1 MKKKMSGKLVK
12 AITVDDI
19 IKSLTRVDSDD
30 ESNPDDNAKN
40 HAPMTEENAEILEA
54 FVLSGYNKHQ
64 LQRQYAFGDV
74 QMKYC
79 EDTFRA
85 VDVDESGYLSFEEFQ
100 ELVNMIQQEESD
112 GKPSAHLKAQLTDW
126 WFSVDHATENQL
138 SFAEFV
144 NWYAS
149 HAFDETLW
157 LSSDKLITRL
167 IAKGLG
173 VSILDVER
181 MKVKFDKF
189 DTDCSGSIEFDEF
202 DHLLRDVLQVPKDL
216 HLSPDRVRFFWGD
229 INPDGD
235 EGIDFVEFLG
245 WYRKY
250 FPLSAGRANTQTAI
264 SSIRAFYQKVRPP
277 LGKATVAQYVTAD

>member
-1 MKKKMSGKLVK
+1 MRKRGALIK

-19 IKSLTRVDSDD
+19 ITSLTRDD
-30 ESNPDDNAKN
+30 ESNSDDNGKS
-40 HAPMTEENAEILEA
+40 HAPMTEENAEILHA

-64 LQRQYAFGDV
+64 LQRLYAFGDV
-74 QMKYC
+74 QMKFC
-79 EDTFRA
+79 EDTFKS

-100 ELVNMIQQEESD
+100 QLVNMIQQEES
-112 GKPSAHLKAQLTDW
+112 GKPSSHMKAQLTDW

-157 LSSDKLITRL
+157 LSSDNLFTRL

-173 VSILDVER
+173 VSLLDVER

-202 DHLLRDVLQVPKDL
+202 DHLLRDILQVPNNL

-235 EGIDFVEFLG
+235 EGIDFVEFLT

-250 FPLSAGRANTQTAI
+250 FPLSAGRANTQTAT

-277 LGKATVAQYVTAD
+277 LGKAAVVKYVTAD

>member
-1 MKKKMSGKLVK
+1 MG
-12 AITVDDI
+12 
-19 IKSLTRVDSDD
+19 
-30 ESNPDDNAKN
+30 
-40 HAPMTEENAEILEA
+40 TEENAEILEA

-181 MKVKFDKF
+181 MKVKFD
-189 DTDCSGSIEFDEF
+189 TDCSGSIEFDEF

-229 INPDGD
+229 INPNT
-235 EGIDFVEFLG
+235 
-245 WYRKY
+245 
-250 FPLSAGRANTQTAI
+250 SAGRANTQTAI
-264 SSIRAFYQKVRPP
+264 S
-277 LGKATVAQYVTAD
+277 